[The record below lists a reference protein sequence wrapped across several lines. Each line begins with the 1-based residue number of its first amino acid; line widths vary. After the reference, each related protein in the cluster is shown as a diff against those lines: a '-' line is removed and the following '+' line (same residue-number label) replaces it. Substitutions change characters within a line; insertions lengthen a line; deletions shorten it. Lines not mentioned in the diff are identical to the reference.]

1 MTFKPNFNK
10 PKETCIMA
18 QTVTEKQKTCQTK
31 VNFQPLG
38 NRVLLRR
45 LAAEE
50 AKGGI
55 ILPDNAK
62 KKQEQAE
69 VIAIGTGKND
79 KQGQLVPIPVKVG
92 DIVLIEKYSGQEVTL
107 CDEEYII
114 ARADDL
120 IAIIEK

>member
-1 MTFKPNFNK
+1 
-10 PKETCIMA
+10 MA
-18 QTVTEKQKTCQTK
+18 QTLTEKQKQPNTK
-31 VNFQPLG
+31 TQPAFRPLG

-50 AKGGI
+50 TKGGI

-69 VIAIGTGKND
+69 VIAIGTGKQD
-79 KQGQLVPIPVKVG
+79 KNGQLVPIPVKIG
-92 DIVLIEKYSGQEVTL
+92 DTVLIEKYSGQEVTL
-107 CDEEYII
+107 GDEEYVI

-120 IAIIEK
+120 IAVIEK

>member
-1 MTFKPNFNK
+1 
-10 PKETCIMA
+10 MA
-18 QTVTEKQKTCQTK
+18 QALSAKKQNDKAGKSTTSLR
-31 VNFQPLG
+31 PLG

-50 AKGGI
+50 TLKGGI

-62 KKQEQAE
+62 KKQEHAE
-69 VIAIGTGKND
+69 VVAIGTGKKD
-79 KQGQLVPIPVKVG
+79 KSGKLIPIPVKAG

-107 CDEEYII
+107 SDEEYVI